1 MDICTEKI
9 IENYLLYKNPLFA
22 FRFPISLLLGIFFY
36 GYFEMK
42 KISSNSYI
50 QQILIPLASILFSMV
65 LIDMICR
72 LMISKDEI
80 DRLMKLCKLFFAQ
93 PKMKGREIDI
103 VMIENYKGDVEGFQV
118 KGTSQEN
125 PLPEITEMP
134 HKKDST
140 KIIPDTST
148 TGKMKTNKMN
158 TKLTK
163 EINITF
169 EGFANQTVEQHQQQ
183 IGEPFSPAL
192 AFDNFDSSYEIPES
206 FETKKIIGPSKCIQP
221 SDCCNLCSGTNENP
235 CNITT
240 AIPGP
245 QWMPLTAKAKQNELQ
260 NNQYTPST
268 CPIY

>member
-22 FRFPISLLLGIFFY
+22 FRFPLSLLLGIFMY

-72 LMISKDEI
+72 LMISKDEV

-93 PKMKGREIDI
+93 PKMKGREVDI
-103 VMIENYKGDVEGFQV
+103 MVIENYGGEVEGFQV
-118 KGTSQEN
+118 KGTSQESKM
-125 PLPEITEMP
+125 PEITEMP
-134 HKKDST
+134 NKKDST

-158 TKLTK
+158 TKLPK

-169 EGFANQTVEQHQQQ
+169 EGFTTNQQMEQV
-183 IGEPFSPAL
+183 GEPNSYDL
-192 AFDNFDSSYEIPES
+192 AFDNFENMNEVPEKV
-206 FETKKIIGPSKCIQP
+206 ETKRMIGPSKCIQP
-221 SDCCNLCSGTNENP
+221 SDCCNLCSGSNENP
-235 CNITT
+235 CNVVT

-245 QWMPLTAKAKQNELQ
+245 QWMPQTAKAKQNELQ